1 MQISK
6 NFWRF
11 PPHALQYHAVMKIAV
26 DAMGSDAR
34 PVPDVLGAVE
44 AARAYDV
51 QVLLIGAQDRIR
63 QELDK
68 IGNIPAGVEICNA
81 TQDIAMKEHPAN
93 AVREKQDSTIVVG
106 IRQVKQGNA
115 DAYVSMGHTGAN
127 LAASIFYLQR
137 IKGVHRPALGALF
150 PTPKGPAL
158 LIDVGA
164 NTDCK
169 PEWLEQFAIMGEA
182 YVRAVLG
189 IARPRVA
196 LLANGEEDIKG
207 NIAVQETHAL
217 LKLRAANLGM
227 NFIGNLEGKDVP
239 NHLADVIVADG
250 FVGNIALKTAEGIAK
265 MLNELIRS
273 EIQAN
278 PISIVG
284 GVLALP
290 AFNKVKKI
298 LDYTEYGG
306 APLLGVNG
314 VVIIGHGRSNATAV
328 KHAVRA
334 AKRAVETN
342 ILETIRQGVASGQ

>member
-1 MQISK
+1 
-6 NFWRF
+6 
-11 PPHALQYHAVMKIAV
+11 MKIAV

-34 PVPDVLGAVE
+34 PVPDVLGAVD
-44 AARAYDV
+44 AAREYGVDI
-51 QVLLIGAQDRIR
+51 LLVGPQARIQ

-68 IGNIPAGVEICNA
+68 IGNIPAGVTIRNA
-81 TQDIAMKEHPAN
+81 TEEITMGEHPAN
-93 AVREKQDSTIVVG
+93 AVREKKDSTVVVG
-106 IRQVKQGNA
+106 VQQVKQGNA

-127 LAASIFYLQR
+127 LTAAVLYLQR
-137 IKGVHRPALGALF
+137 IKGVHRPGLGALF
-150 PTPKGPAL
+150 PTPKGPTL

-169 PEWLEQFAIMGEA
+169 AEWLEQFAIMGES

-196 LLANGEEDIKG
+196 LLANGEEEIKG
-207 NIAVQETHAL
+207 NQVVQETHAL
-217 LKLRAANLGM
+217 LKQRAASAGM
-227 NFIGNLEGKDVP
+227 NFIGNVEGKDVP
-239 NHLADVIVADG
+239 AHLADVIVADG

-273 EIQAN
+273 EIKAN
-278 PISIVG
+278 PISMLG
-284 GVLALP
+284 GALALP

-314 VVIIGHGRSNATAV
+314 VVIIGHGRSNAVAV
-328 KHAVRA
+328 KNAIRV

-342 ILETIRQGVASGQ
+342 ILETIRDGVTPRA

>member
-1 MQISK
+1 
-6 NFWRF
+6 
-11 PPHALQYHAVMKIAV
+11 MKIAV

-34 PVPDVLGAVE
+34 PVPDVLGAVQ
-44 AARAYDV
+44 AAREYGV
-51 QVLLIGAQDRIR
+51 EILLVGPQARIQ
-63 QELDK
+63 QELAK
-68 IGNIPAGVEICNA
+68 IGNVPVGVHICNA
-81 TQDIAMKEHPAN
+81 TQDIAMNEHPAN
-93 AVREKQDSTIVVG
+93 AVREKKDSSIVVG
-106 IRQVKQGNA
+106 VQQVKQGNA

-127 LAASIFYLQR
+127 LAAAIFYLQR

-150 PTPKGPAL
+150 PTPKGPSL

-182 YVRAVLG
+182 YVRGVLG
-189 IARPRVA
+189 IEKPRVA

-207 NIAVQETHAL
+207 NQAVQETHAL
-217 LKLRAANLGM
+217 LKQRAVTHDM

-239 NHLADVIVADG
+239 AHLADVIVADG

-273 EIQAN
+273 EIKSN
-278 PISIVG
+278 PISILG
-284 GVLALP
+284 GALAMP

-314 VVIIGHGRSNATAV
+314 VVIIGHGRSNAVAV
-328 KHAVRA
+328 KNAIRV
-334 AKRAVETN
+334 AKRAVESN
-342 ILETIRQGVASGQ
+342 ILETIRSGVTANT

>member
-1 MQISK
+1 
-6 NFWRF
+6 
-11 PPHALQYHAVMKIAV
+11 MKIAV

-34 PVPDVLGAVE
+34 PVPDVQGAVD
-44 AARAYDV
+44 AAREYGV
-51 QVLLIGAQDRIR
+51 EILLVGPEARIQQELARIR
-63 QELDK
+63 DV
-68 IGNIPAGVEICNA
+68 PAGVQICNA
-81 TQDIAMKEHPAN
+81 TEEIAMSEHPAN
-93 AVREKQDSTIVVG
+93 AVREKKDSSIVVG
-106 IRQVKQGNA
+106 VRQVKLGNA

-127 LAASIFYLQR
+127 LAAAVLHLQR

-150 PTPKGPAL
+150 PTPKGPSL

-169 PEWLEQFAIMGEA
+169 PEWLEQFAIMGDS
-182 YVRAVLG
+182 YYGAVLG
-189 IARPRVA
+189 VDKPRVA

-207 NIAVQETHAL
+207 NQVVQEAHAL
-217 LKLRAANLGM
+217 LKLRAANGSM
-227 NFIGNLEGKDVP
+227 NFVGNVEGKDVP
-239 NHLADVIVADG
+239 AHLADVIVADG

-273 EIQAN
+273 EIKSN
-278 PISIVG
+278 PISLVG
-284 GVLALP
+284 GALAMP

-314 VVIIGHGRSNATAV
+314 VVIIGHGRSDAKAV
-328 KHAVRA
+328 KNAVRA

-342 ILETIRQGVASGQ
+342 ILETIRTGVTPSEMTNNAVLPTA

>member
-1 MQISK
+1 MI
-6 NFWRF
+6 
-11 PPHALQYHAVMKIAV
+11 IAV

-34 PVPDVLGAVE
+34 PVPDVLGAVD
-44 AARAYDV
+44 AAREYGV
-51 QVLLIGAQDRIR
+51 GILLIGSQARLET
-63 QELDK
+63 ELAR
-68 IGNIPAGVEICNA
+68 IGNVPAGVSICNA
-81 TQDIAMKEHPAN
+81 TQEIAMREHPAN
-93 AVREKQDSTIVVG
+93 AVREKKDSSIVVG
-106 IRQVKQGNA
+106 IQQVRQGNA

-127 LAASIFYLQR
+127 LAAAIFHLQR

-150 PTPKGPAL
+150 PTPKGPSL

-169 PEWLEQFAIMGEA
+169 PEWLEQFALMGEA

-189 IARPRVA
+189 IDRPRVA

-207 NIAVQETHAL
+207 NQAVQDAHAL
-217 LKLRAANLGM
+217 LKQRAANDGM
-227 NFIGNLEGKDVP
+227 NFVGNVEGKDVP
-239 NHLADVIVADG
+239 AHLADVIVADG

-265 MLNELIRS
+265 MLNELLRS
-273 EIQAN
+273 EIKSN

-284 GVLALP
+284 GALAMP

-314 VVIIGHGRSNATAV
+314 VVIIGHGRSNAVAV
-328 KHAVRA
+328 KNAVRV

-342 ILETIRQGVASGQ
+342 ILETIRRGVGGKALT

>member
-1 MQISK
+1 
-6 NFWRF
+6 
-11 PPHALQYHAVMKIAV
+11 MKIAV

-44 AARAYDV
+44 AAREYDV
-51 QVLLIGAQDRIR
+51 EILLVGPQARIQ

-68 IGNIPAGVEICNA
+68 IGNVPAGIHICNV
-81 TQDIAMKEHPAN
+81 TQEIAMNEHPAN
-93 AVREKQDSTIVVG
+93 AVREKKDSSIVVG
-106 IRQVKQGNA
+106 VQQVKQGNA

-127 LAASIFYLQR
+127 LAAAIFHLQR
-137 IKGVHRPALGALF
+137 IKGIHRPALGALF
-150 PTPKGPAL
+150 PTPKGPSL

-169 PEWLEQFAIMGEA
+169 PEWLEQFAMMGQV

-189 IARPRVA
+189 LEKPRVA

-207 NIAVQETHAL
+207 NQAVQEAHAL
-217 LKLRAANLGM
+217 LKQRAVRNEI
-227 NFIGNLEGKDVP
+227 NFVGNMEGKDVP
-239 NHLADVIVADG
+239 AHLADVIVADG

-273 EIQAN
+273 EIKSN
-278 PISIVG
+278 PLSMLG
-284 GVLALP
+284 GALAMP

-314 VVIIGHGRSNATAV
+314 VVIIGHGRSNHVAV
-328 KHAVRA
+328 KNAIRV

-342 ILETIRQGVASGQ
+342 ILETIRNGVAPRE